1 MKGLAMRGLAA
12 ARRDWIGH
20 GRRIGR
26 RLNEQLGLVG
36 WTGIGLLMLAAVLG
50 LYAPPLARQAQDLHA
65 SAERTRGMLEEAR
78 QQLAHQPVSSRQA
91 AQLRAWFPTI
101 DRANADLRL
110 VFDAA
115 QRTHIELA
123 KGDYALANVADASR
137 LQRFEVVLPVKDRYV
152 TIKTFVAEVLKALPH
167 ASLAEL
173 RIERGAANV
182 ETLDARLR
190 FTLFYRTP

>member
-1 MKGLAMRGLAA
+1 MSGFAIV
-12 ARRDWIGH
+12 RRDWLCH

-26 RLNEQLGLVG
+26 RLNARLGVVG
-36 WTGIGLLMLAAVLG
+36 WTGIGLLLLAAVLG

-78 QQLAHQPVSSRQA
+78 QQLARQPVSSRQA
-91 AQLRAWFPTI
+91 AQLREWFPTI
-101 DRANADLRL
+101 ERANSDLRL

-115 QRTHIELA
+115 QRTRIELT
-123 KGDYALANVADASR
+123 KGDYALANAADASR
-137 LQRFEVVLPVKDRYV
+137 LQRFEIVLPVKDSYV
-152 TIKTFVAEVLKALPH
+152 TIKAFVAEVLKALPH

-173 RIERGAANV
+173 RIERGTANV

-190 FTLFYRTP
+190 FTLFYKAP